1 MNTELSRT
9 VAGLSAADPA
19 DISALGREIR
29 SRVASGDCSWAG
41 ELGAEIASRASGS
54 DSPGNHAAVL
64 GHVLRALAA
73 EPGPDSLREL
83 LRVPAS
89 PSADATERREAERW
103 LASLV
108 AHGHGIGDVE
118 RTVFAE
124 GNASVHSGELTA
136 CLVHEYVLTGVPL
149 ESFPGFSARAASLVA
164 EGHPLGALPPVLLP
178 PECGLRRPPNAG
190 DGWTWTMPPWYTA
203 PLATRPLKATASMR
217 RRTAAVD
224 LTELSGPAFA
234 EAAGAAVQHWCA
246 QSNGKIAA
254 QEFWTP
260 DPVRAEDFPAVLER
274 LPLTAWPAEE
284 GPSEPHPA
292 TPDTVFRTLLT
303 AAVRS
308 PAYGSGLH
316 GAYGRLAAWHS
327 LAGLTDVPADRPL
340 AEVAEAAGRTT
351 WLRMAPS
358 SSWFYEIVWDL
369 AVAALRPDGQGI
381 AVLAATDTD

>member
-1 MNTELSRT
+1 MSTALSRT
-9 VAGLSAADPA
+9 VAGLSAAGPA
-19 DISALGREIR
+19 DLSALGREIR
-29 SRVASGDCSWAG
+29 SRVSAGDCGWAG
-41 ELGAEIASRASGS
+41 ELGAELVSRSSGAES
-54 DSPGNHAAVL
+54 RNHGVVL
-64 GHVLRALAA
+64 DDILRALAA
-73 EPGPDSLREL
+73 EPGPDSLRAL
-83 LRVPAS
+83 LRVPVS
-89 PSADATERREAERW
+89 LSADTAERLRAERR
-103 LASLV
+103 LAALI
-108 AHGHGIGDVE
+108 AHGHRIEDVE
-118 RTVFAE
+118 QTMFTER
-124 GNASVHSGELTA
+124 NASVHRGELTA
-136 CLVHEYVLTGVPL
+136 CLVHEYVLAGAPV

-164 EGHPLGALPPVLLP
+164 EGHPLGALPPALLP
-178 PECGLRRPPNAG
+178 VESGLCRPPDAG
-190 DGWTWTMPPWYTA
+190 DGWTWAMPPWRTTA
-203 PLATRPLKATASMR
+203 LATQPLKATAPMR

-224 LTELSGPAFA
+224 LTEISGPAFT

-292 TPDTVFRTLLT
+292 TSDTVFRTLLT

-316 GAYGRLAAWHS
+316 GAYGRLAAWRS
-327 LAGLTDVPADRPL
+327 LAGLTDVPTDRPL

>member
-9 VAGLSAADPA
+9 VAGLSAAGPA

-29 SRVASGDCSWAG
+29 SRVSAGDCGWAG
-41 ELGAEIASRASGS
+41 ELGAELATRASGA
-54 DSPGNHAAVL
+54 DSRENYGSVL
-64 GHVLRALAA
+64 GNVLRALAA

-89 PSADATERREAERW
+89 LSTDATEQVLAERR
-103 LASLV
+103 LALLI
-108 AHGHGIGDVE
+108 AHGHRIEDVE

-136 CLVHEYVLTGVPL
+136 CLVHEYVLTGAPL

-164 EGHPLGALPPVLLP
+164 EGHPLGALPPALLP
-178 PECGLRRPPNAG
+178 LESGLRRPPNAG
-190 DGWTWTMPPWYTA
+190 QGWTWTMPPWYTA
-203 PLATRPLKATASMR
+203 PLATQPLKASASMR
-217 RRTAAVD
+217 QRTAAVD
-224 LTELSGPAFA
+224 LTEISGPAHA

-274 LPLTAWPAEE
+274 LPLTAWPVEE
-284 GPSEPHPA
+284 GPAEPHPA
-292 TPDTVFRTLLT
+292 TPDTVFRMLLT
-303 AAVRS
+303 AAVRA

-327 LAGLTDVPADRPL
+327 LAGLTGVPADMPL
-340 AEVAEAAGRTT
+340 ARVAEEAGRTT
-351 WLRMAPS
+351 WLRIAPS
-358 SSWFYEIVWDL
+358 SSWFHEVAWDL
-369 AVAALRPDGQGI
+369 AVAALHPDGQGI